1 MAAVGGDITEIS
13 YNHATIGSG
22 RFFPKSAEDSTFDK
36 GGFRSNDDSNGVD
49 GGGRAITQLNQVRWM
64 FEGTVSWDANISDEL
79 EQLSRL
85 AASPIDAEWTI
96 SSINGTVWAGLGRPV
111 GDLQGNGNTATIALK
126 ISGGGKL
133 KKL

>member
-13 YNHATIGSG
+13 YNHPTIGSG
-22 RFFPKSAEDSTFDK
+22 RFFPKSAEDSTFGK
-36 GGFRSNDDSNGVD
+36 GGFQSNDDANGVD

-64 FEGTVSWDANISDEL
+64 FEGTLSWDANISDEL
-79 EQLSRL
+79 EKLSKL
-85 AASPIDAEWTI
+85 SASPVDAEWTI